1 MTISYSAPAKV
12 ILSGEH
18 SVVHNEPAV
27 ACSLGF
33 RLQFNLIPNKQKPKK
48 IEDNILFVEQI
59 VKDYLF
65 EKKLDFEDKNYF
77 YKIESQIPQSQGFGS
92 SAAFCVAVCACF
104 LEFYRPD
111 LTQNFEEFKKIV
123 NNLATKAE
131 KKFHEN
137 PSGIDTAVSCFGG
150 LIYFRK
156 EFDFLKSVSPLSFGV
171 PETISDKLYLIN
183 SGQRKETTAE
193 LVVSVQEKLD
203 ENWAMYRKI
212 FRDIGKITKN
222 LVLSLKDN
230 QEKSFEDNL
239 VKNHKNLLKLDV
251 VSPKAVKI
259 IKELENFGVGK
270 ITGAGG
276 FKEGSGFLLFYN
288 SGNNSQSLEKYLIDH
303 KHLYF
308 KFAADNQGLKR
319 E

>member
-1 MTISYSAPAKV
+1 MTICYSAPAKA

-18 SVVHNEPAV
+18 SVVHNEPAL
-27 ACSLGF
+27 AYSLDF
-33 RLQFNLIPNKQKPKK
+33 RLKFSLTKHKHKPKK
-48 IEDNILFVEQI
+48 IEENILFVEQV
-59 VKDYLF
+59 VKDYLA
-65 EKKLDFEDKNYF
+65 EKKLDFENQNYV

-92 SAAFCVAVCACF
+92 SAAFCVAVCASF
-104 LEFYRPD
+104 LEFYQAD

-123 NNLATKAE
+123 NQLATLAE
-131 KKFHEN
+131 KKFHAN
-137 PSGIDTAVSCFGG
+137 PSGVDTAVSCFGG

-156 EFDFLKSVSPLSFGV
+156 EFDFLRTVNKLPFDFPTS
-171 PETISDKLYLIN
+171 ISDKLYLIN
-183 SGQRKETTAE
+183 SGQRAETTAE
-193 LVVSVQEKLD
+193 LVNSVQEKLD

-222 LVLSLKDN
+222 IVLSLKDN

-239 VKNHKNLLKLDV
+239 VKNHKILLKLDV
-251 VSPKAVKI
+251 VSPKASKI
-259 IKELENFGVGK
+259 LKELEIFGVGK

-276 FKEGSGFLLFYN
+276 FKAGSGFLLFYN
-288 SGNNSQSLEKYLIDH
+288 SNNNSQSLEKYLVDH

-308 KFAADNQGLKR
+308 KFVADNQGLKR